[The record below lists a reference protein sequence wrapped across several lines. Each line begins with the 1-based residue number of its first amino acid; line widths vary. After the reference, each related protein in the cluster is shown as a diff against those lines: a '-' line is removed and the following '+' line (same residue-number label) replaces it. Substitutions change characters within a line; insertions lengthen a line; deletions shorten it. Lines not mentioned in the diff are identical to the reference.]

1 MPNSTT
7 DLVDVTKPVDPSVA
21 QQSFGL
27 TGAKTGYESA
37 LSSWAGPYVTEMLG
51 KGRALA
57 DQPYEAYTGALTAA
71 PSQLQQQAFQ
81 GVGNL
86 VAPTEQM
93 GAYTPET
100 FDDAQASRYM
110 NPFIQQSLQP
120 QLQELQRQQE
130 IKRIANAGRMAQAG
144 AYGGGRQAVLE
155 SELDRAGLEQAGR
168 LTGTSYVNA
177 YDRAQQQFNTE
188 QDRQRQ
194 AQELANKYG
203 LAALERQAGLGAT
216 QRGIETEGIQADR
229 AQFDKELGFPYK
241 QTQYMQGLLQG
252 LPLESQDF
260 TYATPS
266 KLEEL
271 LYGGAGASK
280 GLEKFLGSSGLGALL
295 GGSDSNSGIL
305 GALGNLPVGD
315 MLASLFGTSDP
326 DSEDNWLGSDLGG
339 NQPADDWDYDVL
351 GPDDYDYDYDYDLG
365 GWDDYY
371 QPGVDDYDYGGF

>member
-1 MPNSTT
+1 
-7 DLVDVTKPVDPSVA
+7 
-21 QQSFGL
+21 
-27 TGAKTGYESA
+27 
-37 LSSWAGPYVTEMLG
+37 
-51 KGRALA
+51 
-57 DQPYEAYTGALTAA
+57 
-71 PSQLQQQAFQ
+71 
-81 GVGNL
+81 
-86 VAPTEQM
+86 M

-110 NPFIQQSLQP
+110 NPFIQQALQP

-130 IKRIANAGRMAQAG
+130 IKRIANAGRMARAN